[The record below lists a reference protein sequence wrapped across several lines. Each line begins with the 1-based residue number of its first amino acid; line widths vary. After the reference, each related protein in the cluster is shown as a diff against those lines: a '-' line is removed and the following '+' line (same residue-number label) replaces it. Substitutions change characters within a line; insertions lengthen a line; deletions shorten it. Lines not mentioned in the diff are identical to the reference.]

1 MIIVL
6 SGTDTYRSRER
17 LKLLREA
24 FVKKY
29 DPSGM
34 NVRHFEAGGLTFE
47 DFDAAA
53 TSQGFLSSR
62 RFIIVEDPLQLDL
75 KIQKQIADAFTAQKV
90 PAESIVVFWVGDE
103 PAKKPRKN
111 TKTGKTESV
120 SQPLAAILQAADT
133 RETFNAL
140 APTEVER
147 WIDKF
152 VQQHKGTIDRAAA
165 SHLAA
170 AVGSDLWLASN
181 ELTKL
186 LHQQSGRI
194 DLEAARASITVKEE
208 ENIFAF
214 TDALS
219 RKDGR
224 QALQLLE
231 QQLDAGANAL
241 YLVSMLM
248 RQVRIL
254 LSVGDVMSSEPNP
267 ATIATRLKLHPFVVQ
282 KSLQQVRKFS
292 QSELLVAHAALVEV
306 DRKLKSTRE
315 NPRALLE
322 LFVLRTCRR

>member
-6 SGTDTYRSRER
+6 SGADTYRSRER
-17 LKLLREA
+17 LKQLREA

-29 DPSGM
+29 DPSGL
-34 NVRHFEAGGLTFE
+34 NVRQFESAGLTFE
-47 DFDAAA
+47 EFESAV
-53 TSQGFLSSR
+53 TSHGFLSSR
-62 RFIIVEDPLQLDL
+62 RFVVVERPFDIDQKAQRQMVDL
-75 KIQKQIADAFTAQKV
+75 FLEKKV
-90 PAESIVVFWVGDE
+90 PAECIVVFWIGDE
-103 PAKKPRKN
+103 PAKKSRKGA
-111 TKTGKTESV
+111 KSGKAETAG
-120 SQPLAAILQAADT
+120 QPLANVLKQADT
-133 RETFNAL
+133 HEAF
-140 APTEVER
+140 EVLSPNDVES
-147 WIDKF
+147 WIQKF
-152 VQQHKGTIDRAAA
+152 VKHRGGTIDRAAV

-170 AVGSDLWLASN
+170 AVGSDLWLAAN

-194 DLEAARASITVKEE
+194 DAAAAQASIAAKEE

-231 QQLDAGANAL
+231 QQFDAGANAL
-241 YLVSMLM
+241 YLVSMLT

-254 LSVGDVMSSEPNP
+254 LSVGDVMSAEPNP

-292 QSELLVAHAALVEV
+292 QSELLVAHDALVEV

>member
-6 SGTDTYRSRER
+6 SGADSYRSRER
-17 LKLLREA
+17 LKQLREA
-24 FVKKY
+24 FIKKY

-34 NVRHFEAGGLTFE
+34 NVRHFEAGAFTFE
-47 DFDAAA
+47 DFDGAA

-62 RFIIVEDPLQLDL
+62 RFIIIENPLQLDL
-75 KIQKQIADAFTAQKV
+75 KIQKQIAEAVIAKKV
-90 PAESIVVFWVGDE
+90 PAESIVVFWIGDE
-103 PAKKPRKN
+103 PVKKPRKSV
-111 TKTGKTESV
+111 KVKAESAGP
-120 SQPLAAILQAADT
+120 PLAAILQAADT
-133 RETFNAL
+133 RELFDVLT
-140 APTEVER
+140 PTEVER
-147 WIDKF
+147 WIEKF
-152 VQQHKGTIDRAAA
+152 VQQHKGTIDRAAVA
-165 SHLAA
+165 HLAA

-194 DLEAARASITVKEE
+194 DLAAAQASMAAKEE

-219 RKDGR
+219 RKAGP

-231 QQLDAGANAL
+231 QQLDSGANAI

-254 LSVGDVMSSEPNP
+254 LSVGDVMSAEPNP

-282 KSLQQVRKFS
+282 KSLQQVKKFS
-292 QSELLVAHAALVEV
+292 QSELLAAHAALVEI

-322 LFVLRTCRR
+322 LFVLQTCRR